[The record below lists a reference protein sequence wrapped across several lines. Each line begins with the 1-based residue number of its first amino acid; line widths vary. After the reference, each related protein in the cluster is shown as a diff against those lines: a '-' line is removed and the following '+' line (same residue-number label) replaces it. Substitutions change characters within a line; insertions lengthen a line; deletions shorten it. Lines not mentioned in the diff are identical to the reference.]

1 MFRNNLKIAWRN
13 LVKSKG
19 FSFINITG
27 LAIGM
32 AVALLIGLWVW
43 DEISFNKSFDNYDRI
58 SQLYQNRTFNG
69 KTATYKIQP
78 QPMAQELRDHYP
90 DFKEVA
96 LATFIADHVLAFNEK
111 KISSTGIFAEPQFT
125 KIFTLKMVEGMQNG
139 LEDLTSILLSESM
152 AKALFGKQ
160 EAIGKIVKADNLGN
174 LTVKGIYKD
183 FPKNTEF
190 ATVQMIMPW
199 EYLHS
204 FNPFSNSQKD
214 KWGSNNDQCFVQLN
228 DNANLAAVQKK
239 IFGIINSKV
248 SEGEKASKPEVLM
261 LPMSRWRLYGDF
273 TDGKNSGGF
282 ITIVRLFALVGLFVL
297 VLACIN
303 YMNLSTARSE
313 KRAREVGV
321 RKTIGSAKYQ
331 LIYQFLSESFLITFL
346 SFILSLALVSLALP
360 WFNRILTKDMSIS
373 WSSPLFWT
381 MSLGFIVFTSLIAG
395 SYPAFYL
402 SSFRPIKV
410 LKGHLRTGKLASIPR
425 KALVVI
431 QFTVSVALIIGTI
444 IVYRQIQFAKD
455 RPLGYNTNGLLYVYV
470 NTPEL
475 ANLDN
480 YTLRNELL
488 KTNVIEDM
496 SKSSSTLTGEGNLT
510 SGFSWDGSPPNSD
523 VLFTVMGATKE
534 YARTVG
540 LEFVKGHDFPAGTI
554 SDSLSVLLNETA
566 ARTVG
571 EKDIIGKV
579 LTLNNFRFTVIGVV
593 KDMVRSS
600 PYSKPLPSM
609 FTLPRNFLG
618 VINIKVKP
626 TVGIAA
632 AIKEIGAVF
641 AKVNPAVPFEFKFS
655 DELAAQTYENEVL
668 IGKLSTF
675 FAFLAIFISCLGIFG
690 LASFIAEQRT
700 KEIGVRKV
708 LGASVFNVWRLL
720 SRDFIILVTISFI
733 IAAPIAWYF
742 MHNWLQNYEY
752 HTPISWWI
760 YVGTCAGALLITLG
774 TVSFQAIKAALANP
788 VKSLRTE

>member
-1 MFRNNLKIAWRN
+1 MFRNNFKIAWRN

-43 DEISFNKSFDNYDRI
+43 DELSFNKSFDNYNRI
-58 SQLYQNRTFNG
+58 GQLYQNRTFNG
-69 KTATYKIQP
+69 KPATYKIQP
-78 QPMAQELRDHYP
+78 QPMAKELRDHYP
-90 DFKEVA
+90 DFKDVA
-96 LATFIADHVLAFNEK
+96 LATFIEDHVLAFNEK
-111 KISSTGIFAEPQFT
+111 KISTTGIFAEPQFT
-125 KIFTLKMVEGMQNG
+125 RMFTLKMVEGIQNG
-139 LEDLTSILLSESM
+139 LEDPSSILLSESM
-152 AKALFGKQ
+152 AKALFGKEQ
-160 EAIGKIVKADNLGN
+160 AIGKIVKADNQGS
-174 LTVKGIYKD
+174 LTVKGIYKN

-190 ATVQMIMPW
+190 ATVQLIMPW

-204 FNPFSNSQKD
+204 VNPFANDQKE
-214 KWGSNNDQCFVQLN
+214 KWGSNNHQCFVQLN
-228 DNANLAAVQKK
+228 DNANLAVVQKK

-248 SEGEKASKPEVLM
+248 SEGEKASKPEVLL
-261 LPMSRWRLYGDF
+261 LPMSRWRLYSDF
-273 TDGKNSGGF
+273 TDGKNTGGF
-282 ITIVRLFALVGLFVL
+282 IKIVRLFALVGLFVL

-321 RKTIGSAKYQ
+321 RKTIGSAKSQ

-360 WFNRILTKDMSIS
+360 WFNKILTKDMSIA

-381 MSLGFIVFTSLIAG
+381 VSLGFIVFTSLIAG

-410 LKGHLRTGKLASIPR
+410 LKGHIRSGKLASIPR

-480 YTLRNELL
+480 YTLRNELMN
-488 KTNVIEDM
+488 TNVVEDM
-496 SKSSSTLTGEGNLT
+496 SKSTSTLTGEGNLT

-534 YARTVG
+534 YAKTVG
-540 LEFVKGHDFPAGTI
+540 LEFVKGHDFPVDLR

-600 PYSKPLPSM
+600 PYSKPLPAM

-632 AIKEIGAVF
+632 AIQKIGDVF

-655 DELAAQTYENEVL
+655 DELAAKTYESEVL

-690 LASFIAEQRT
+690 LASFVAEQRT

-720 SRDFIILVTISFI
+720 SKDFIILVIISFI

-742 MHNWLQNYEY
+742 MHDWLKNYDY
-752 HTPISWWI
+752 HATINWWI
-760 YVGTCAGALLITLG
+760 YAATCAGTLIITLG
-774 TVSFQAIKAALANP
+774 TVSFQAIRAALINP

>member
-1 MFRNNLKIAWRN
+1 MFRNNFKIAWRN

-43 DEISFNKSFDNYDRI
+43 DELSFNKSFDNYNRLG
-58 SQLYQNRTFNG
+58 QLYQNRTFNG
-69 KTATYKIQP
+69 KPATYKIQP
-78 QPMAQELRDHYP
+78 QPMSKELRDHYP

-96 LATFIADHVLAFNEK
+96 MATFTEDHVLAFDEK
-111 KISSTGIFAEPQFT
+111 KISTSGIYAEPQFS
-125 KIFTLKMVEGMQNG
+125 KMFSLKMVEGIQNG
-139 LEDLTSILLSESM
+139 LQDPSSILLSESM
-152 AKALFGKQ
+152 AKTLFGKEQ
-160 EAIGKIVKADNLGN
+160 AIGKIVKADNQGN

-190 ATVQMIMPW
+190 AKVQLIMSW

-204 FNPFSNSQKD
+204 VNPFANNQKD
-214 KWGSNNDQCFVQLN
+214 KWGSNNHQCFVQLN
-228 DNANLAAVQKK
+228 DNASLAAVQKK

-248 SEGEKASKPEVLM
+248 SEGEKASKPEVLL
-261 LPMSRWRLYGDF
+261 LPMSKWRLYGDF
-273 TDGKNSGGF
+273 TDGKNTGGF
-282 ITIVRLFALVGLFVL
+282 ITIVRLFALVGIFVL

-321 RKTIGSAKYQ
+321 RKTIGSAKSQ
-331 LIYQFLSESFLITFL
+331 LIYQFLSESFLITFF
-346 SFILSLALVSLALP
+346 SFFLSLALVTLTLP
-360 WFNRILTKDMSIS
+360 WFNKILAKDLSIA
-373 WSSPLFWT
+373 WSSPIFWT
-381 MSLGFIVFTSLIAG
+381 ISLGFILLTSLLAG

-410 LKGHLRTGKLASIPR
+410 LKGHFRTGRLASIPR

-431 QFTVSVALIIGTI
+431 QFTVSVALIIGTV
-444 IVYRQIQFAKD
+444 IVYRQIQFAKN

-475 ANLDN
+475 AKLDN
-480 YTLRNELL
+480 ITLRNELL
-488 KTNVIEDM
+488 NTNVVENV
-496 SKSSSTLTGEGNLT
+496 SKSTSTLRDEGNLT
-510 SGFSWDGSPPNSD
+510 SGFSWDGLPANSD
-523 VLFTVMGATKE
+523 ILFTVMSATQE
-534 YARTVG
+534 YAKTVG
-540 LEFVKGHDFPAGTI
+540 LEFVKGRDFLPDFK
-554 SDSLSVLLNETA
+554 SDSASVLLNETA

-579 LTLNNFRFTVIGVV
+579 LTLNNFRYTVIGEV

-600 PYSKPLPSM
+600 PYSKPLPAM
-609 FTLPRNFLG
+609 FTLNRNFLG
-618 VINIKVKP
+618 VINIKIKP
-626 TVGIAA
+626 SAGIATA
-632 AIKEIGAVF
+632 VKQISTVF
-641 AKVNPAVPFEFKFS
+641 AKLNPAVPFEFKFG
-655 DELAAQTYENEVL
+655 DELVAQAYESEVL

-690 LASFIAEQRT
+690 LASFVAEQRT

-708 LGASVFNVWRLL
+708 LGASVFNVWGLL
-720 SRDFIILVTISFI
+720 SKDFILLVIISFI

-742 MHNWLQNYEY
+742 MHDWLQNYEY
-752 HTPISWWI
+752 HTPINWWI
-760 YVGTCAGALLITLG
+760 YVATCAGALLITLA
-774 TVSFQAIKAALANP
+774 TVSFQAIRAALANP

>member
-1 MFRNNLKIAWRN
+1 MFRNNFKIAWRN
-13 LVKSKG
+13 LAKSKG

-43 DEISFNKSFDNYDRI
+43 DELSFNKSFDNYNRLG
-58 SQLYQNRTFNG
+58 QLYQNRTFNG
-69 KTATYKIQP
+69 KPATYKIQP
-78 QPMAQELRDHYP
+78 QPMSKELRDHYP

-96 LATFIADHVLAFNEK
+96 MATFTEDHVLAFDEK
-111 KISSTGIFAEPQFT
+111 KISTSGIYAEPQFS
-125 KIFTLKMVEGMQNG
+125 KMFSLKMVEGIQNG
-139 LEDLTSILLSESM
+139 LQDPSSILLSESM
-152 AKALFGKQ
+152 AKTLFGKEQ
-160 EAIGKIVKADNLGN
+160 AIGKIVKADNQGN

-190 ATVQMIMPW
+190 AKVQLIMPW

-204 FNPFSNSQKD
+204 VNPFANNQKD
-214 KWGSNNDQCFVQLN
+214 KWGSNNHQCFVQLN
-228 DNANLAAVQKK
+228 DNASLAAVQKK

-248 SEGEKASKPEVLM
+248 SEGEKASKPEVLL
-261 LPMSRWRLYGDF
+261 LPMSKWRLYGDF
-273 TDGKNSGGF
+273 TDGKNTGGF
-282 ITIVRLFALVGLFVL
+282 ITIVRLFALVGIFVL

-321 RKTIGSAKYQ
+321 RKTIGSAKSQ
-331 LIYQFLSESFLITFL
+331 LIYQFLSESFLITFF
-346 SFILSLALVSLALP
+346 SFFLSLALVTLTLP
-360 WFNRILTKDMSIS
+360 WFNKILAKDLSIA
-373 WSSPLFWT
+373 WSSPIFWT
-381 MSLGFIVFTSLIAG
+381 ISLGFILLTSLLAG

-410 LKGHLRTGKLASIPR
+410 LKGHFRTGRLASIPR

-431 QFTVSVALIIGTI
+431 QFTVSVALIIGTV
-444 IVYRQIQFAKD
+444 IVYRQIQFAKN

-475 ANLDN
+475 AKLDN
-480 YTLRNELL
+480 ITLRNELL
-488 KTNVIEDM
+488 NTNVVENV
-496 SKSSSTLTGEGNLT
+496 SKSTSTLRDEGNLT
-510 SGFSWDGSPPNSD
+510 SGFSWDGLPANSD
-523 VLFTVMGATKE
+523 ILFTVMSATQE
-534 YARTVG
+534 YAKTVG
-540 LEFVKGHDFPAGTI
+540 LEFVKGRDFLPDFK
-554 SDSLSVLLNETA
+554 SDSASVLLNETA

-579 LTLNNFRFTVIGVV
+579 LTLNNFRYTVIGEV

-600 PYSKPLPSM
+600 PYSKPLPAM
-609 FTLPRNFLG
+609 FTLNRNFLG
-618 VINIKVKP
+618 VINIKIKP
-626 TVGIAA
+626 SAGIATA
-632 AIKEIGAVF
+632 VKQISTVF
-641 AKVNPAVPFEFKFS
+641 AKLNPAVPFEFKFG
-655 DELAAQTYENEVL
+655 DELVAQAYESEVL

-690 LASFIAEQRT
+690 LASFVAEQRT

-708 LGASVFNVWRLL
+708 LGASVFNVWGLL
-720 SRDFIILVTISFI
+720 SKDFILLVIISFI

-742 MHNWLQNYEY
+742 MNDWLQNYEY
-752 HTPISWWI
+752 HTPINWWI
-760 YVGTCAGALLITLG
+760 YVATCAGAVLITLA
-774 TVSFQAIKAALANP
+774 TVSFQAIRAALANP

>member
-1 MFRNNLKIAWRN
+1 MFRNNIKLAWRN

-43 DEISFNKSFDNYDRI
+43 DELSFNKSFDNYNRI
-58 SQLYQNRTFNG
+58 AQLYQNRTFNG
-69 KTATYKIQP
+69 KPATYKIQP
-78 QPMAQELRDHYP
+78 QPMAKELRDHYP
-90 DFKEVA
+90 DFKDVA
-96 LATFIADHVLAFNEK
+96 MASFTEDHVVAWNEK
-111 KISSTGIFAEPQFT
+111 KISTQGIYAEPQFARM
-125 KIFTLKMVEGMQNG
+125 FTLKMREGNQNA
-139 LEDLTSILLSESM
+139 LDDPRSILLSESM
-152 AKALFGKQ
+152 AKTLFGKE
-160 EAIGKIVKADNLGN
+160 EAIGKILKADNQGS

-190 ATVQMIMPW
+190 ALVQIIMPW

-204 FNPFSNSQKD
+204 VNPFANDQKD
-214 KWGSNNDQCFVQLN
+214 KWGSNNHQCFVQLN

-248 SEGEKASKPEVLM
+248 SEGEKASKPEVLL
-261 LPMSRWRLYGDF
+261 LPMNHWRLYGDF
-273 TDGKNSGGF
+273 TNGKNTGGF
-282 ITIVRLFALVGLFVL
+282 ITIVRLFALVGIFVL

-321 RKTIGSAKYQ
+321 RKTIGSAKSQ
-331 LIYQFLSESFLITFL
+331 LIYQFLSESFLITFF
-346 SFILSLALVSLALP
+346 SFTVSLALVSLALP
-360 WFNRILTKDMSIS
+360 WFNGILVKNITIP
-373 WSSPLFWT
+373 WLSPLFWT
-381 MSLGFIVFTSLIAG
+381 ISLGFILFTSLLAG

-410 LKGHLRTGKLASIPR
+410 LKGHFRTGKLASIPR

-455 RPLGYNTNGLLYVYV
+455 RPLGYNSNGLLYVFV

-475 ANLDN
+475 ANLD
-480 YTLRNELL
+480 YITLRNELL
-488 KTNVIEDM
+488 NTNVVENI
-496 SKSSSTLTGEGNLT
+496 SKSTSTLTGESNLT

-523 VLFTVMGATKE
+523 VLFTVMDATKE
-534 YARTVG
+534 YAKTVG
-540 LEFVKGHDFPAGTI
+540 LEFVKGHDFPSDLR

-566 ARTVG
+566 ARAVG
-571 EKDIIGKV
+571 EKDIIGK
-579 LTLNNFRFTVIGVV
+579 TLRLNKTQFTVIGVV

-600 PYSKPLPSM
+600 PYSKPLPAI
-609 FTLPRNFLG
+609 FTLPHNFLG
-618 VINIKVKP
+618 VINIRIKP
-626 TVGIAA
+626 TVGVAA
-632 AIKEIGAVF
+632 AINKIGSVF
-641 AKVNPAVPFEFKFS
+641 TKVNPAVPFEYKFG
-655 DELAAQTYENEVL
+655 DELVAQAYQNETL

-690 LASFIAEQRT
+690 LASFVAEQRT

-708 LGASVFNVWRLL
+708 LGASVLNVWGLL
-720 SRDFIILVTISFI
+720 SKDFILLVIISFI
-733 IAAPIAWYF
+733 IAAPIAFYF
-742 MHNWLQNYEY
+742 MQDWLQNYEY
-752 HTPISWWI
+752 HTPINWWI
-760 YVGTCAGALLITLG
+760 YVATCAGAVLITLA
-774 TVSFQAIKAALANP
+774 TVSFQAIRAALANP

>member
-1 MFRNNLKIAWRN
+1 MFRNNFKLAWRN

-43 DEISFNKSFDNYDRI
+43 DELSYNRSFDNYNRLG
-58 SQLYQNRTFNG
+58 QLYQNRTFNG
-69 KTATYKIQP
+69 KPATYKIQP
-78 QPMAQELRDHYP
+78 QPMAKELRDHYP

-96 LATFIADHVLAFNEK
+96 LASFIEDHVLAWNEK
-111 KISSTGIFAEPQFT
+111 KISTQGIFAEPQFS
-125 KIFTLKMVEGMQNG
+125 KMFSLKMVEGIQNG
-139 LEDLTSILLSESM
+139 LEDPRSILLSESM
-152 AKALFGKQ
+152 AETLFGKEQ
-160 EAIGKIVKADNLGN
+160 AIGKIVKADNLGS

-183 FPKNTEF
+183 FPKNTDF
-190 ATVQMIMPW
+190 ARVQLIMPW

-204 FNPFSNSQKD
+204 FNPFANKTKD
-214 KWGSNNDQCFVQLN
+214 TWGSNNHQCFVQLN

-248 SEGEKASKPEVLM
+248 SEGDKASKPEVLL
-261 LPMSRWRLYGDF
+261 LPMNRWRLYGDF
-273 TDGKNSGGF
+273 TNGKNTGGF
-282 ITIVRLFALVGLFVL
+282 ITIVRLFALVGIFVL
-297 VLACIN
+297 LLACIN

-321 RKTIGSAKYQ
+321 RKTIGSAKSQ
-331 LIYQFLSESFLITFL
+331 LIYQFLSESFLITLF

-360 WFNRILTKDMSIS
+360 WFNSILAKDLGIA

-381 MSLGFIVFTSLIAG
+381 ISLGFIVLTSLLAG

-410 LKGHLRTGKLASIPR
+410 LKGHFRSGKLASIPR

-431 QFTVSVALIIGTI
+431 QFTVSVTLIIGTI

-455 RPLGYNTNGLLYVYV
+455 RPLGYDTNGLVYVYV

-475 ANLDN
+475 VNLD
-480 YTLRNELL
+480 YTVLRNELL
-488 KTNVIEDM
+488 NTNVVENI
-496 SKSSSTLTGEGNLT
+496 SKSTSTLTGEGNLT
-510 SGFSWDGSPPNSD
+510 SGFSWDGLPANSD
-523 VLFTVMGATKE
+523 VLFTVMSATQDYSK
-534 YARTVG
+534 TVG
-540 LEFVKGHDFPAGTI
+540 LEFVRGRDFLPDFK
-554 SDSLSVLLNETA
+554 SDSASVLVNETA
-566 ARTVG
+566 ARAIG

-579 LTLNNFRFTVIGVV
+579 LTLNNIHLTVIGEV

-600 PYSKPLPSM
+600 PYSRPLPAI
-609 FTLPRNFLG
+609 FTRERNFLG
-618 VINIKVKP
+618 VINIKIKP
-626 TVGIAA
+626 TVGVAA
-632 AIKEIGAVF
+632 ALKQIGTVF
-641 AKVNPAVPFEFKFS
+641 AKVNPAVPFEYKFG
-655 DELAAQTYENEVL
+655 DELVAQAFESEVL

-690 LASFIAEQRT
+690 LASFVAEQRT

-720 SRDFIILVTISFI
+720 SKDFIILVVISFI

-742 MHNWLQNYEY
+742 MHDWLENYEY

-760 YVGTCAGALLITLG
+760 YVATCGGTVLITLS
-774 TVSFQAIKAALANP
+774 TVSYQAIRSALANP